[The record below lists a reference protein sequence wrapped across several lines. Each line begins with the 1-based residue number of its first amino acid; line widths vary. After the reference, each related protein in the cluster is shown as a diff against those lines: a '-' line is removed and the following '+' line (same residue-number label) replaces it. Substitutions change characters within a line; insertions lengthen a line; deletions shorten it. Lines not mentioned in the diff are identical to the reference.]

1 MSSKVNQLQLLQQ
14 NLQAI
19 LMQKQQ
25 AESELTEILSALQG
39 VDSTSTTYKI
49 LGKIMILSSKE
60 KISKELKEKK
70 EVLEVK
76 LKNFSEQEEK
86 IKQNIDSLQKEV
98 VEELKE

>member
-1 MSSKVNQLQLLQQ
+1 
-14 NLQAI
+14 
-19 LMQKQQ
+19 MQKQQ